1 MKRVSLTP
9 PSESHSAL
17 SCAGGFG
24 VMGHGV
30 RLGIRV
36 NDESFIPQLL
46 KHLPET
52 AKPLTSD
59 SLIGRKFDCVLSVIR
74 GSDQFGTP
82 EYSLR
87 LIHHKL
93 EHSVQIRDEEDFL
106 DVFHSRVGW
115 AIACFA
121 PRRVFVHAGAV
132 AWQGRAII
140 IPGASLSGKS
150 TLVGELIRAGAT
162 YLSDEFAVLDCR
174 GRVQPFPKAIALR
187 PTPGSTKQVNVPVEA
202 FGGRAGKRS
211 EPAGLIVLTGYEEG
225 ARWQPKV
232 LSPGRGVLGLLSNS
246 PAGQIA
252 PTRVLRV
259 LRDVANLATTIS
271 SPRGEAA
278 DIARQ
283 ILNLAHGGALVQD
296 ASEVALGNADHD
308 RS

>member
-1 MKRVSLTP
+1 VKRVSLTP
-9 PSESHSAL
+9 SLENLSAL
-17 SCAGGFG
+17 SWAGGFG

-30 RLGIRV
+30 RVGIRV
-36 NDESFIPQLL
+36 NDESFIPHLL

-59 SLIGRKFDCVLSVIR
+59 SLVGRKFDCVLSVIR
-74 GSDQFGTP
+74 GSDQRGTP
-82 EYSLR
+82 EHSLH

-93 EHSVQIRDEEDFL
+93 EHSAQARHEEDFL
-106 DVFHSRVGW
+106 EAFNSQVGW
-115 AIACFA
+115 AIASLS

-132 AWQGRAII
+132 GWQGRAII

-150 TLVGELIRAGAT
+150 TLVAELVRAGAT
-162 YLSDEFAVLDCR
+162 YLSDEFAVLDCG
-174 GRVQPFPKAIALR
+174 GRVYPFPKPIALR

-202 FGGRAGKRS
+202 FGGRVGKRS
-211 EPAGLIVLTGYEEG
+211 IPLGFIVLTGYEEG

-252 PTRVLRV
+252 PTRVLRI
-259 LRDVANLATTIS
+259 LRGMAKRATTIS

-278 DIARQ
+278 DIVPRLLDLAGGQ
-283 ILNLAHGGALVQD
+283 VLMQNNLLEGWG
-296 ASEVALGNADHD
+296 SADHA
-308 RS
+308 